1 MHEDKKILT
10 KHALQP
16 GTVVAGAGRTYTI
29 VRTLGTGGFGIT
41 YLADDD
47 LGNRIVIKEFF
58 LKGCWRGT
66 DGITVEHA
74 PTIDEDFETGRT
86 DFVEEARRLG
96 ILGRN
101 SPNIV
106 TVYSTFEALGTAYY
120 TMEYIDGGD
129 LRSYVEEHGP
139 MPEQQAVE
147 TILTVASAVG
157 MLHASHVLH
166 LDIKPGNIVLRHGSD
181 GKLEPVLIDFGIAK
195 HFGSDGSPTTYLT
208 AKGASSGYA
217 PIEQYDDID
226 TFSPQIDIYALG
238 GTLYYLLTGKNPPKA
253 FDIKSFDE
261 LRGNL
266 PEGLGENTVAAL
278 EGAMKH
284 IKHERLQT
292 IDTFMSLLCGH
303 TVYNNA
309 TEVLLDRRKTK
320 HKNHTNRAR
329 IVIII
334 FLFVIIITRFI
345 LWYQSD
351 NEATYTLDNPVI
363 YEMPKVNLMR
373 KLTKE
378 ENDSIIKDITDRYYL
393 LHNWKLYLSIAGP
406 GLKPLPRW
414 LDYEDTVTTNYA
426 LVKKLTKEES
436 DSIRRDSTIKARRD
450 NWSRDIGDIK
460 ICELRNADD
469 SAGGLMTNLINEF
482 LYTRG
487 RQLADSEID
496 CTISSRAL
504 QRSNWTDGDITVKD
518 VYSMMPFNNIVVV
531 LEVEADDLVE
541 VRERLRLQAGEIAN
555 RLNTLDIIPG
565 KKYRVA
571 TIDYIAKGGDYMTPL
586 LNARLIAKSNN
597 SIQKDFIDFI
607 YNLSK
612 ANLDLNNYK

>member
-1 MHEDKKILT
+1 MREDKKILT

-106 TVYSTFEALGTAYY
+106 TVYNTFEALGTAYY

-309 TEVLLDRRKTK
+309 TEVIFDHRKNK
-320 HKNHTNRAR
+320 HISKNNLT
-329 IVIII
+329 IVIISI
-334 FLFVIIITRFI
+334 LVGIISGLVLMFQFESEDKEAPQEILVNNYENEDMQEERFLNT
-345 LWYQSD
+345 
-351 NEATYTLDNPVI
+351 
-363 YEMPKVNLMR
+363 M
-373 KLTKE
+373 
-378 ENDSIIKDITDRYYL
+378 
-393 LHNWKLYLSIAGP
+393 G
-406 GLKPLPRW
+406 G
-414 LDYEDTVTTNYA
+414 
-426 LVKKLTKEES
+426 
-436 DSIRRDSTIKARRD
+436 
-450 NWSRDIGDIK
+450 IK
-460 ICELRNADD
+460 ICELKNGSD
-469 SAGGLMTNLINEF
+469 SLESYVVNFIMSNFINEF

-487 RQLADSEID
+487 KQLADTID
-496 CTISSRAL
+496 CVIASPTI
-504 QRSNWTDGDITVKD
+504 QRTIWQEGDITVGD
-518 VYSMMPFNNIVVV
+518 LYNMMPFENVIQVIA
-531 LEVEADDLVE
+531 VEAEELANVRDNMIVE
-541 VRERLRLQAGEIAN
+541 NLFIDERLIY
-555 RLNTLDIIPG
+555 LDIDPD
-565 KKYRVA
+565 KTYHVV
-571 TIDYIAKGGDYMTPL
+571 TIDYIATGGTYMEHFK
-586 LNARLIAKSNN
+586 NARLISKSHNT
-597 SIQKDFIDFI
+597 IQKDFEDFI
-607 YNLSK
+607 YKKTQLNLMP
-612 ANLDLNNYK
+612 NENNSIGNFSDYY

>member
-1 MHEDKKILT
+1 MREDKKILT

-266 PEGLGENTVAAL
+266 PEGLGENTVAVL
-278 EGAMKH
+278 KGAMKH

-303 TVYNNA
+303 TVHNNA
-309 TEVLLDRRKTK
+309 TEVLLDRKGKRKSK
-320 HKNHTNRAR
+320 GS
-329 IVIII
+329 II
-334 FLFVIIITRFI
+334 FVFLFLVLVIVNSFIDKEYTEISTRAI
-345 LWYQSD
+345 HNSIRDDID
-351 NEATYTLDNPVI
+351 NVFMMA
-363 YEMPKVNLMR
+363 NLKKR
-373 KLTKE
+373 YKDSLLTKIVLE
-378 ENDSIIKDITDRYYL
+378 NLPLIEPFEVKKDVPTQGKSLDFENDDSIT
-393 LHNWKLYLSIAGP
+393 S
-406 GLKPLPRW
+406 
-414 LDYEDTVTTNYA
+414 T
-426 LVKKLTKEES
+426 LVKGLTKEES
-436 DSIRRDSTIKARRD
+436 DSIRRDSIIKSRQD
-450 NWSRDIGDIK
+450 KWSRDVGDIK

-469 SAGGLMTNLINEF
+469 SAGGLMTNFINEF

-487 RQLADSEID
+487 QQLADSEID
-496 CTISSRAL
+496 CTISSRGL
-504 QRSNWTDGDITVKD
+504 QRTNWTNGEITVMD
-518 VYSMMPFNNIVVV
+518 VYNMMPFNNIVVV
-531 LEVEADDLVE
+531 LEVEADDLVD
-541 VRERLRLQAGEIAN
+541 VREILRLQAGEIDN

-565 KKYRVA
+565 ETYRVA

-597 SIQKDFIDFI
+597 SIQKDFINFI

-612 ANLDLNNYK
+612 TNLDLNNYK

>member
-1 MHEDKKILT
+1 MREDKKILT

-16 GTVVAGAGRTYTI
+16 GTVVVGAGRTYTI

-66 DGITVEHA
+66 DGITIEHA

-106 TVYSTFEALGTAYY
+106 TVYNTFEALGTAYY

-309 TEVLLDRRKTK
+309 TEVLLDRKGWQTRKN
-320 HKNHTNRAR
+320 KN
-329 IVIII
+329 II
-334 FLFVIIITRFI
+334 FIILLLLFPISIGFG
-345 LWYQSD
+345 LLYQPD
-351 NEATYTLDNPVI
+351 KEDADTTNHPLV
-363 YEMPKVNLMR
+363 KR
-373 KLTKE
+373 LTKE
-378 ENDSIIKDITDRYYL
+378 ENDSI
-393 LHNWKLYLSIAGP
+393 
-406 GLKPLPRW
+406 
-414 LDYEDTVTTNYA
+414 
-426 LVKKLTKEES
+426 
-436 DSIRRDSTIKARRD
+436 RRDSIIKSRQD
-450 NWSRDIGDIK
+450 KWSRDVGDIK

-469 SAGGLMTNLINEF
+469 SAGGLMTNFINEF

-487 RQLADSEID
+487 WQLADLEID
-496 CTISSRAL
+496 CAISSRGL
-504 QRSNWTDGDITVKD
+504 QRTNWTNGEITVMD
-518 VYSMMPFNNIVVV
+518 VYNMMPFNNIVVV

-541 VRERLRLQAGEIAN
+541 VRERLRLQADEIDN

-597 SIQKDFIDFI
+597 SIQKDFINFI

-612 ANLDLNNYK
+612 TNLDLNNYK

>member
-106 TVYSTFEALGTAYY
+106 TVYNTFEALGTAYY

-261 LRGNL
+261 LRVNL

-284 IKHERLQT
+284 IKHERLQN

-303 TVYNNA
+303 TVHNNA

-320 HKNHTNRAR
+320 HKKHTNSAR
-329 IVIII
+329 IVII
-334 FLFVIIITRFI
+334 FSLFAIIITRFI
-345 LWYQSD
+345 LQYQSD
-351 NEATYTLDNPVI
+351 NEATYTLGNSVM
-363 YEMPKVNLMR
+363 YEIPKVNLMR
-373 KLTKE
+373 ELTKE
-378 ENDSIIKDITDRYYL
+378 ENDSIIKNITDKYYV
-393 LHNWKLYLSIAGP
+393 HNWKLYLSIAGP
-406 GLKPLPRW
+406 KLKPLPRW

-426 LVKKLTKEES
+426 LVKKLTKEEN
-436 DSIRRDSTIKARRD
+436 DSIRRDSIIKARQD
-450 NWSRDIGDIK
+450 KWSRDVGDIK

-469 SAGGLMTNLINEF
+469 SAGGLMTNFINEF

-487 RQLADSEID
+487 QQLADSEID
-496 CTISSRAL
+496 CTISSRGL
-504 QRSNWTDGDITVKD
+504 QRTNWTNGEITVMD
-518 VYSMMPFNNIVVV
+518 VYNMMPFNNIVVV
-531 LEVEADDLVE
+531 LEVKADDLVD
-541 VRERLRLQAGEIAN
+541 VREILRLQADEIDN
-555 RLNTLDIIPG
+555 RLNALDIIPG
-565 KKYRVA
+565 ETYRVA

-612 ANLDLNNYK
+612 TNLDLNNYK